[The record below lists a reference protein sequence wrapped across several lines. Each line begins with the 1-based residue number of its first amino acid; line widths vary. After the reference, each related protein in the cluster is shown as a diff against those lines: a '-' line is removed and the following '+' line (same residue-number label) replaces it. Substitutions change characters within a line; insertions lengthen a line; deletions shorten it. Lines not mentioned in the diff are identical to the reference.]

1 MLALLHACIVS
12 MSDPPCD
19 VFPIALK
26 TSVIQK
32 ETKQLVVD
40 IKRQMAKDS
49 DLTPLSN
56 KMRQMELNLEKLKDV
71 AELRGDDIAV
81 QVGTIAG

>member
-1 MLALLHACIVS
+1 

-19 VFPIALK
+19 VFHIALK